1 MPGFDLEEI
10 DWRNPN
16 VNKLFEVLTE
26 KFDQMD
32 KQMKDLQKDNHLKD
46 VKSEQVL
53 AENKQVITENK
64 QLKEEIVQLK
74 KTHNKAAKEK
84 NKI

>member
-10 DWRNPN
+10 DWRNSN

-74 KTHNKAAKEK
+74 KNS
-84 NKI
+84 